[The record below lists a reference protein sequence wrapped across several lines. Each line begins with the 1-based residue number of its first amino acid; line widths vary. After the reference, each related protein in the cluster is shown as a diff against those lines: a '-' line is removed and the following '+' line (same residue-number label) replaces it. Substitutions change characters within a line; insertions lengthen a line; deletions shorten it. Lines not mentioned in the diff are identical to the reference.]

1 MMNLETIATALSVAG
16 MVFFLFLQPLKV
28 QLQNL
33 ADTLQE
39 VKAII
44 ENYRADV
51 GHMSQN
57 IAVHEREIK
66 SLWKHME
73 GLENQLHEL
82 GERGCCH
89 NAKQD

>member
-1 MMNLETIATALSVAG
+1 MMNLETVATALSVAG

-44 ENYRADV
+44 ENYRGDV
-51 GHMSQN
+51 GRV
-57 IAVHEREIK
+57 IRRR
-66 SLWKHME
+66 W
-73 GLENQLHEL
+73 
-82 GERGCCH
+82 
-89 NAKQD
+89 

>member
-1 MMNLETIATALSVAG
+1 MMNLETIATALSIAG

-33 ADTLQE
+33 ADAIKE

-51 GHMSQN
+51 GDMSRD
-57 IAVHEREIK
+57 IAVHEKEIK
-66 SLWKHME
+66 SLWKQLE
-73 GLENQLHEL
+73 GLKTQVHEL

-89 NAKQD
+89 VKQD

>member
-1 MMNLETIATALSVAG
+1 MNLETIATALSIAG

-33 ADTLQE
+33 ADAIKE

-51 GHMSQN
+51 GDMSRD
-57 IAVHEREIK
+57 IAVHEKEIK
-66 SLWKHME
+66 SLWKQLE
-73 GLENQLHEL
+73 GLKTQVHEL

-89 NAKQD
+89 VKQD

>member
-1 MMNLETIATALSVAG
+1 MMNLETIATALSIAG

-33 ADTLQE
+33 ADAIKE

-51 GHMSQN
+51 GNMSRD
-57 IAVHEREIK
+57 IAVHEKEIK
-66 SLWKHME
+66 SLWKRME
-73 GLENQLHEL
+73 GLETQVHEL

-89 NAKQD
+89 VKQD

>member
-1 MMNLETIATALSVAG
+1 MMNLETVATALSVAG

-51 GHMSQN
+51 GHMSSEL
-57 IAVHEREIK
+57 AVHDRDIK
-66 SLWKHME
+66 ALWKRIDKME
-73 GLENQLHEL
+73 ARLNDMN
-82 GERGCCH
+82 ERGCCRDVE
-89 NAKQD
+89 QD

>member
-57 IAVHEREIK
+57 IAVHEREIE
-66 SLWKHME
+66 SLWKRME
-73 GLENQLHEL
+73 GLEHQVHDL

-89 NAKQD
+89 VKQD

>member
-1 MMNLETIATALSVAG
+1 MMNLETVATALSVAG

-33 ADTLQE
+33 ADTLLE
-39 VKAII
+39 MKAMF

-51 GHMSQN
+51 GHMLATL
-57 IAVHEREIK
+57 AVHEREIEFLK
-66 SLWKHME
+66 KRVE
-73 GLENQLHEL
+73 GLETQVHEL

-89 NAKQD
+89 VKQD

>member
-1 MMNLETIATALSVAG
+1 MMNLETIATALSIAG

-33 ADTLQE
+33 ADAIKE

-51 GHMSQN
+51 GDMSRD
-57 IAVHEREIK
+57 IAVHEKEIK
-66 SLWKHME
+66 SLWKRME
-73 GLENQLHEL
+73 GLETQVHEL

-89 NAKQD
+89 VKQD

>member
-1 MMNLETIATALSVAG
+1 MMNLETIATALSIAG

-33 ADTLQE
+33 ADAIKE

-51 GHMSQN
+51 GDMSRD
-57 IAVHEREIK
+57 IAVHEKEIK
-66 SLWKHME
+66 SLWKQLE
-73 GLENQLHEL
+73 GLKTQVHEL

-89 NAKQD
+89 VKPD